1 MKALQVRPISKEE
14 LTELNGLYHK
24 TKEAR
29 IRTRVQ
35 MILLAAE
42 EQLTSPKIAKIVRKN
57 DQTVRRWIK
66 RFNTE
71 GIQGLFDAPRSG
83 SPGKTTSAYRE
94 RLLIVVR
101 QRPRSLNQPYS
112 LWTLDRLA
120 DYMAEETGVRVTY
133 ETVRRI
139 LKKHGIVFRRPQHTI
154 SSPDPEYQVKKR
166 RLKSKESV

>member
-120 DYMAEETGVRVTY
+120 DYMAEETGVCVTY

>member
-1 MKALQVRPISKEE
+1 MKALQVRPLSEE
-14 LTELNGLYHK
+14 EITELDELYRK

-42 EQLTSPKIAKIVRKN
+42 EQLAAPEIAKIVRKN
-57 DQTVRRWIK
+57 DQTVRRWIR
-66 RFNTE
+66 RFNME
-71 GIQGLFDAPRSG
+71 GTQGLYDAPRSG
-83 SPGKTTSAYRE
+83 SPGKTTSEYRE

-101 QRPRSLNQPYS
+101 QRPRSLDQPYS

-120 DYMAEETGVRVTY
+120 DFMAEETGVRVSY

-166 RLKSKESV
+166 RLKSKEPV